1 MLSRHRIMKFKLRRC
16 VWEITLACCFSCKYC
31 GSRGGRAREGEL
43 STEECLNVADQL
55 AGLGCRRVSLIGGEV
70 FMRKDWKEIAGRL
83 TKNGI
88 RVNIITNG
96 FLFSENLINDL
107 REVSVESVSVSLD
120 GPQKVHDKYRQE
132 GSYDRAIQAI
142 QVLGESGIPVS
153 VISTLNRENV
163 PELPVLYETLKQ
175 YPIFAWQLQA
185 CSPMGNAANNGVAY
199 AFDPREVIR
208 FVDANM
214 RTAPFLLGVA
224 DNIVY
229 FTPEE
234 GSIRGNMSGKAVFV
248 GCRAGISAVGI
259 DSIGNVRG
267 CESMYDDRFNE
278 GNLREKSLREI
289 WENPDGFAYNRK
301 FKRSMLTGPCADC
314 KHGAYCAGGC
324 RSYNFFVHGKLYEA
338 PRCASAM
345 DQRV

>member
-1 MLSRHRIMKFKLRRC
+1 MKFKLRRC

-70 FMRKDWKEIAGRL
+70 FMRKDWKDIAARL

-185 CSPMGNAANNGVAY
+185 CSPMGNAANNGVDY
-199 AFDPREVIR
+199 EFDPREVIR

-224 DNIVY
+224 DNIGY

-338 PRCASAM
+338 PRCASAL